1 MSNTIP
7 MRTFPTAVEAHSY
20 LDDLLVDGYRIV
32 GAPGTDT
39 WLAEREDVILVV
51 KVEP

>member
-1 MSNTIP
+1 MSEVPNT
-7 MRTFPTAVEAHSY
+7 RVFPTAVEAHAY
-20 LDDLLVDGYRIV
+20 LDALLGAGYRIV

-39 WLAEREDVILVV
+39 WLAEREDVTLVV